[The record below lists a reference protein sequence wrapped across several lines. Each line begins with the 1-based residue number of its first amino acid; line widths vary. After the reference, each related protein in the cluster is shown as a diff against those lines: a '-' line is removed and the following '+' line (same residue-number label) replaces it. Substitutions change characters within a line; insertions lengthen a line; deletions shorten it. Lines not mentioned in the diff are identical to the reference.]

1 MGARKGRKEEEFQ
14 KLKEEIH
21 GAEKLIADFVN
32 SRCDALKADEER
44 KKARKNDTEADQ
56 LRNQLEDAHEAAAK
70 SRALKN
76 APVIKKDIDTAEEKS
91 RE

>member
-1 MGARKGRKEEEFQ
+1 M
-14 KLKEEIH
+14 KEEIH
-21 GAEKLIADFVN
+21 GVEKLIADFIN

-56 LRNQLEDAHEAAAK
+56 LRNQLEDAHEAATK

-76 APVIKKDIDTAEEKS
+76 TPVIKKDIDTAEEKS